1 MDLHP
6 VTFRSFAVLW
16 SAKIA
21 SCRPQLKP
29 LASIAFFVINETL
42 RLNNLKTRTAMNAK
56 ISLFV
61 ICAKA
66 IIYLLLYNL
75 NGSTF
80 NYKYFKYELQLF
92 LRC

>member
-6 VTFRSFAVLW
+6 ATFRSFAVLW
-16 SAKIA
+16 SAKITG
-21 SCRPQLKP
+21 CRPQLKP
-29 LASIAFFVINETL
+29 LASIDFFVINKTL

-75 NGSTF
+75 HGSTF
-80 NYKYFKYELQLF
+80 NYKYFKYEL
-92 LRC
+92 